1 MQESTRKSE
10 SIMLM
15 NVISMLAVVYLH
27 SNNCFWTFSTDRYWK
42 SANIIEAGLYFA
54 VPCFFMITGANLL
67 DYRQRYDTKTFLIKR
82 AKKTVFPYAIR
93 KRRKVTEWRNE
104 KRQNV
109 LLETDRMKK
118 KY

>member
-42 SANIIEAGLYFA
+42 SANIIEAGIVFCCS
-54 VPCFFMITGANLL
+54 VFF
-67 DYRQRYDTKTFLIKR
+67 YDNRSKL
-82 AKKTVFPYAIR
+82 A
-93 KRRKVTEWRNE
+93 
-104 KRQNV
+104 
-109 LLETDRMKK
+109 
-118 KY
+118 

>member
-54 VPCFFMITGANLL
+54 VP
-67 DYRQRYDTKTFLIKR
+67 
-82 AKKTVFPYAIR
+82 
-93 KRRKVTEWRNE
+93 
-104 KRQNV
+104 
-109 LLETDRMKK
+109 
-118 KY
+118 